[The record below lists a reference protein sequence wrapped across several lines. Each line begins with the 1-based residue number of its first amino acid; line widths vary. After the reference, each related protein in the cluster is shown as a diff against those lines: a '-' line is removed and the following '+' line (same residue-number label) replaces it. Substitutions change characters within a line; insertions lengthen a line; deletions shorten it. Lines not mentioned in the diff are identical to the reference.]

1 MIKFKINN
9 EINSSIIEIRF
20 YDIMSNSIADAEMV
34 THYIVK
40 ILEYAYKDSEL
51 IMITH
56 DPQSYSLCNTLYID
70 NSESIVVNKRKNI
83 INYFYK
89 LNTNILSEIA
99 NDEDF
104 NRNLLWLTFKSKN
117 IKFWD
122 RYQKKPEMFGIINID
137 PHLYSEVGDVKIIL
151 PLNLAWITT
160 DTSYHN
166 FGLDKGGRAD
176 CLCGLCI
183 LKSIKQYT
191 EHTEAIFSPLVIG
204 IYDLSELMYG
214 DQRTR
219 RTKQIRLSW

>member
-1 MIKFKINN
+1 LLTLQIYDHQPFTAFYINFHKLLGISATYGIPCNNIFAKSLN
-9 EINSSIIEIRF
+9 E
-20 YDIMSNSIADAEMV
+20 
-34 THYIVK
+34 
-40 ILEYAYKDSEL
+40 
-51 IMITH
+51 
-56 DPQSYSLCNTLYID
+56 Q
-70 NSESIVVNKRKNI
+70 ESIRGLSYYDYHELMKFTNELLHCWKPKVLNLGNPSNLTKNYVGSI
-83 INYFYK
+83 FEFFQ
-89 LNTNILSEIA
+89 T
-99 NDEDF
+99 D
-104 NRNLLWLTFKSKN
+104 FKSKN